1 MAVDGWASKLDLS
14 KNSPAASGLGLG
26 EVGEEDVGG
35 GWHLKVRGS
44 ETLLASIILLESES
58 SNPTALGG
66 QERNSW
72 IRPPCTMVA

>member
-1 MAVDGWASKLDLS
+1 M
-14 KNSPAASGLGLG
+14 
-26 EVGEEDVGG
+26 GG

-58 SNPTALGG
+58 SNPHRFGG

-72 IRPPCTMVA
+72 IRPPCSVSENLTKGVPPNVPSLSIPSIDGSGER